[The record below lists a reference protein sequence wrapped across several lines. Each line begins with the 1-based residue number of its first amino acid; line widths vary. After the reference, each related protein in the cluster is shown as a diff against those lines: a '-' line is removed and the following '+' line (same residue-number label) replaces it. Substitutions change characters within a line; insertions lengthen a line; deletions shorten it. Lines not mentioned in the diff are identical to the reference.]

1 MLNAN
6 RTEAA
11 ALCGIDAAEL
21 VEWAAGENN
30 ATFVKPAVE
39 EPEPET
45 EAPET
50 EVPTVEKPETIAA
63 EPVEAVET
71 APEKPAE
78 SAPQTADFSMIGA
91 ALVLMSSASLAV
103 IRKRR

>member
-50 EVPTVEKPETIAA
+50 KCLQWRNPKPLLLSLWKRLKQLLKNPQNPLLRLLT
-63 EPVEAVET
+63 
-71 APEKPAE
+71 
-78 SAPQTADFSMIGA
+78 SA
-91 ALVLMSSASLAV
+91 
-103 IRKRR
+103 